1 MSERTLKWRIVESQK
16 KFLFFSVGPFSAI
29 ASCTTPPS
37 SPSAV
42 VLLKATTTANSVH
55 VTWKEPPN
63 NGSDILSYNIDL
75 GEKHLIAVGNVLEYT
90 IDDLLPETTY
100 K

>member
-1 MSERTLKWRIVESQK
+1 MS
-16 KFLFFSVGPFSAI
+16 
-29 ASCTTPPS
+29 
-37 SPSAV
+37 
-42 VLLKATTTANSVH
+42 LKATSTANSVYL
-55 VTWKEPPN
+55 TWKEPPN

-75 GEKHLIAVGNVLEYT
+75 GENHLISTGNVLEYT

>member
-1 MSERTLKWRIVESQK
+1 MLYLT
-16 KFLFFSVGPFSAI
+16 GPFSAI
-29 ASCTTPPS
+29 ASCMTPPS
-37 SPSAV
+37 SPGAV
-42 VLLKATTTANSVH
+42 VSLKASSTANSVSL
-55 VTWKEPPN
+55 TWKEPPT

-75 GEKHLIAVGNVLEYT
+75 GEKHLIGVANVLEYT